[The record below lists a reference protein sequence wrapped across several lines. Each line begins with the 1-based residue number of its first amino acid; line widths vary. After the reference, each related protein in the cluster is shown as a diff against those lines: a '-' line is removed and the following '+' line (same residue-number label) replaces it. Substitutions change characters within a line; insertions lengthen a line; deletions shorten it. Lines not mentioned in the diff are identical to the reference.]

1 MRGIVLAG
9 GRGTRLWPITQATN
23 KQLLAVHDKPMIH
36 YPIAT
41 LMTAGIKDILV
52 VCNPNDLESFRRLLG
67 TGAKLGINFEYV
79 AQTQP
84 GGIAEGLIVGE
95 NFIQNES
102 VCLILG
108 DNIFHGP
115 GLGRGLEEFRDPKG
129 ATVFAYHVSN
139 PSQYG
144 VVEFNSKG
152 AVLSIEEKP
161 TSPKSNWAIPGMYFL
176 DNSCIDRAKKTIRS
190 KRNELEIT
198 SVLNSYLQD
207 NLLNVSILPRGTAWL
222 DTGTINDLND
232 AASYFR
238 LLEDRQGT
246 KVSCLEEVA
255 WRLGLIS
262 SEELALLCREY
273 VGSPYGQYLDSIL
286 DENYMRN
293 W

>member
-23 KQLLAVHDKPMIH
+23 KQLLPVHDKPMIH

-41 LMTAGIKDILV
+41 LMTAGIKDILI
-52 VCNPNDLESFRRLLG
+52 VCNPGDLENFRRLLG
-67 TGAKLGINFEYV
+67 TGAKLGINFEYQV
-79 AQTQP
+79 QSQP
-84 GGIAEGLIVGE
+84 GGIAEGLIIGQD
-95 NFIQNES
+95 FIQNEP

-115 GLGRGLEEFRDPKG
+115 GLGRGLEEFRNPKG

-144 VVEFNSKG
+144 VVEFNSG
-152 AVLSIEEKP
+152 GVVISIEEKP
-161 TSPKSNWAIPGMYFL
+161 INPKSNWAIPGIYFL
-176 DNSCIDRAKKTIRS
+176 DNSCIYRARKSIRS
-190 KRNELEIT
+190 NRNELEIT
-198 SVLNSYLQD
+198 SVLNSYLQE
-207 NLLNVSILPRGTAWL
+207 NSLNVSILPRGTAWL

-232 AASYFR
+232 AATYFR

-262 SEELALLCREY
+262 SEELMLLSKEY
-273 VGSPYGQYLDSIL
+273 GDSPYGRYLYSIL
-286 DENYMRN
+286 DENYMRD